1 MLIESLKALVPPS
14 GYTARGWVW
23 PQVEALIGLTLPD
36 DFKQIVTYYGPGIWA
51 DWIILFT
58 PVTAGSPYDLES
70 WPADML
76 EQERGFLGDLT
87 AEQRAEEFP
96 YRLYPEA
103 GGLYPFALSAQGDRF
118 FWRTVGPP
126 DEWPVVLSYA
136 RDTATTEFPFGIGE
150 LLERYLR
157 NELDEQAFP
166 RHDSPPDKLFV
177 QFPNFSP

>member
-1 MLIESLKALVPPS
+1 MSIDVIKALAP
-14 GYTARGWVW
+14 ARPYVARDRAWSH
-23 PQVEALIGLTLPD
+23 VEASIGLALPD

-51 DWIILFT
+51 EWIILFT
-58 PVTAGSPYDLES
+58 PVTAGTPYDLES

-103 GGLYPFALSAQGDRF
+103 GGLYPFALSAQGDRL
-118 FWRTVGPP
+118 FWRTVGHPN
-126 DEWPVVLSYA
+126 DWPVVLSYT

-150 LLERYLR
+150 LLERFLR
-157 NELDEQAFP
+157 NELDEEAFP
-166 RHDSPPDKLFV
+166 RHESPPDKLFV
-177 QFPNFSP
+177 PFPSS